1 MGHPRVEIAFKMER
15 VVPYF
20 QPIMN
25 LQNNRVWRY
34 ECLARLLGDN
44 EHIFLPSEFLTI
56 VEQKNWNSE
65 LTHHMYEQSRRY
77 CVHRNMPWSINL
89 SEKDLGDE
97 SLVTWLIRSHENTT
111 TSLFGIEI
119 SHSTLQKHFAVIA
132 HLNENCPN
140 LTIIIDDVSTSC
152 AILTQ
157 ALKLK
162 IQAIKLS
169 GKMINSPD
177 IDKRALADLVEL
189 CKIHN
194 TKLVAEHIEDK
205 TTLELATSMGIN
217 YGQGFYLS
225 LPSASV

>member
-1 MGHPRVEIAFKMER
+1 MSHPSVETQFKMER

-25 LQNNRVWRY
+25 LHNNRVWRY

-44 EHIFLPSEFLTI
+44 ESIFLPSEFLTI
-56 VEQKNWNSE
+56 VEQKNYNTQ
-65 LTHHMYEQSRRY
+65 LTHHIYEQSRRY
-77 CVHRNMPWSINL
+77 CAHRNIPWSINL
-89 SEKDLGDE
+89 SENDLNDE

-111 TSLFGIEI
+111 TTLFGIEI
-119 SHSTLQKHFAVIA
+119 SHTTLQKHFAVVA

-140 LTIIIDDVSTSC
+140 LTIIIDDVSASSS
-152 AILTQ
+152 ILTQ

-169 GKMINSPD
+169 GEMINSPK
-177 IDKRALADLVEL
+177 IDKETLTDLVEL
-189 CKIHN
+189 CRAKT

-205 TTLELATSMGIN
+205 STLELVTSMGIDF
-217 YGQGFYLS
+217 GQGFYLS
-225 LPSASV
+225 FPSATV